1 MNDNERALLLS
12 LHPRFADSILDGT
25 KTVEIRRQ
33 RVAVPVGTPV
43 ILYATSPVMALV
55 GTAQVEHVQV
65 ARPAEVWATHTTR
78 TALSRVE
85 FDDYTDGAR
94 YASAVV
100 LRNVEPL
107 SQQVPLSHLRSAG
120 DFHPPQSYRYLSMQD
135 LRQLV
140 TEHPMA
146 PTLLRRIAPVSSAS
160 IAAVADVTHTQR
172 RNRASTAA
180 PQPVPARQ
188 HTRVRHA

>member
-78 TALSRVE
+78 TALSRAE

-100 LRNVEPL
+100 LRDVEPL
-107 SQQVPLSHLRSAG
+107 SQHVPLSHMRSAG
-120 DFHPPQSYRYLSMQD
+120 DFHPPQSYRYMSRQS

-140 TEHPMA
+140 SEHPMA
-146 PTLLRRIAPVSSAS
+146 PTLLRRIAAMP
-160 IAAVADVTHTQR
+160 Q
-172 RNRASTAA
+172 ASTAA
-180 PQPVPARQ
+180 PTDVTPIQPKRANAAGPARPR
-188 HTRVRHA
+188 TRLRHA